1 MIDEEVWK
9 DVTGFPYYQASN
21 KGRVKSLARECRTFK
36 YGKEGVRRKK
46 ERILKP
52 VPSKGYLVVG
62 LCVEG
67 HTTQLGIHQVV
78 ALAFFGLPPDGHVVD
93 HLNCDKHDN
102 RPENLEY
109 VTNTENV
116 LRQYRNGLL
125 CNKGETHGG
134 SKLTNA
140 QVNDIRLLQ
149 GLETAEYLSSVY
161 KVCSGH
167 IKNIWAGRVRKVG

>member
-1 MIDEEVWK
+1 MIEEIWK
-9 DVTGFPYYQASN
+9 PVAGYEFYQASN
-21 KGRVKSLARECRTFK
+21 LGRVKSLRREVPTKGGGSR
-36 YGKEGVRRKK
+36 EIP

-52 VPSKGYLVVG
+52 ISQCGYLFVNLSELG
-62 LCVEG
+62 RRK
-67 HTTQLGIHQVV
+67 QYGIHQVV
-78 ALAFFGLPPDGHVVD
+78 ALAFFGQPPDGHVVD
-93 HLNCDKHDN
+93 HINCDKHDN

-109 VTNTENV
+109 VTNSENV

-125 CNKGETHGG
+125 CNKGESHGG